1 MGEQHSKKCRRCNMN
16 FNWSDE
22 EAWFDYKGY
31 TPTKLVKCKF
41 CGTIQAVKYES
52 EQNVNF
58 DPRYYEY
65 K

>member
-22 EAWFDYKGY
+22 EAFWDYKGY
-31 TPTKLVKCKF
+31 SPTKLVTCPECK
-41 CGTIQAVKYES
+41 TIQAVKYES

-58 DPRYYEY
+58 DERYYTY